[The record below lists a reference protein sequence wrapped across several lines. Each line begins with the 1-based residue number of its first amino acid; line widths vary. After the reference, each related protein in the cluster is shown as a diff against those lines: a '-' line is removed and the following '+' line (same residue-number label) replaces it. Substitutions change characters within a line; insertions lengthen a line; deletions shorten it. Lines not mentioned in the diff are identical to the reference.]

1 MIHPLAFKA
10 ALASHC
16 ADDQGKF
23 WEMHERLFQN
33 QQALEPFTPHAQAIG
48 LDAAAFDAC
57 MSSNKYA
64 QAVRKDMSEARK
76 AGATGTPSFVLGR
89 TVPDDPGRVMG
100 IAFIRGA
107 RQFQDFKIAIDQALA
122 AEAEEK

>member
-1 MIHPLAFKA
+1 MIHPFAFKA

-16 ADDQGKF
+16 ANDQGKF

-33 QQALEPFTPHAQAIG
+33 QQTLEPFTPHAEAIG
-48 LDAAAFDAC
+48 LDVAAFDAC

-64 QAVRKDMSEARK
+64 QAVRKDMAEAHK
-76 AGATGTPSFVLGR
+76 AGATGTPSFVLAR
-89 TVPDDPGRVMG
+89 TVPDDPGKVMG

-107 RQFQDFKIAIDQALA
+107 RPFQDFKTAIDQALA
-122 AEAEEK
+122 AAPAEK

>member
-1 MIHPLAFKA
+1 MLHPHAFKA

-16 ADDQGKF
+16 ADDQGRF

-48 LDAAAFDAC
+48 LDVSAFEAC

-64 QAVRKDMSEARK
+64 QAVRKDMAEARK
-76 AGATGTPSFVLGR
+76 AGATGTPSFVLAR
-89 TVPDDPGRVMG
+89 TVPGDAGKVTG
-100 IAFIRGA
+100 ITFIRGA
-107 RQFQDFKIAIDQALA
+107 RQFEDFKVAIEQALA
-122 AEAEEK
+122 PAEEK